1 MFGYFI
7 YYIIALLIYATYQ
20 PLDAPLMAPF
30 TVFLLFIALT
40 ATFALLTRAVFS
52 RIESQIGKASAQ
64 ALDHRFQGALTQQS
78 ILAVAVYAIN
88 IYELNLGYFLRDFSL
103 LRAIPTLEAL
113 VFLLLFIAYM
123 TIIWSLAHGA
133 HHKIYRTGLTRLQY
147 VFSNIS
153 FSIPILLPWLVISIS
168 ADFIRILP
176 FEGPRA
182 FLDSTG
188 GQISYFFFFLVFI
201 AVMGPALIQK
211 FWGCTPLQAGP
222 ARARIA
228 ALCDMAGMKYRDIM
242 LWPLFGGNMITA
254 GVMGL
259 IRRFRYILVTPAL
272 LRHLHP
278 VELDAVIAHEIGH
291 IKKKHLLFYLF
302 FFAAYLILT
311 FSVLDLML
319 YGLIYLEASYG
330 LLPENGG
337 SGATL
342 ISISAGLLMIVTF
355 LVYFRFI
362 FGWFMRNFERQ
373 ADAYALQFMGFARPL
388 ISTFEK
394 IAETS
399 GQAPDRPNWHHY
411 SIAERIDFLKTAEA
425 DPSAVVSHDRRI
437 KKGILIFLAG
447 VMISGWLGYSLH
459 FGKTGDTINASFA
472 GAIIEHRLKSEPDN
486 PGLLHFLGDIHYQ
499 AQEYKKAETAYRRAL
514 NLDPDHVRALNNL
527 AWLYVTCP
535 DIRMRRPDQALD
547 LALRAGALSSES
559 HVLDTLAEAYY
570 ANGDFKN
577 AVIAGEKALDA
588 AGENYTYYRDQLEK
602 FQSAARK

>member
-20 PLDAPLMAPF
+20 PVDAPLMAPF

-40 ATFALLTRAVFS
+40 AAFTLLTRVVFS
-52 RIESQIGKASAQ
+52 RIESQIGKTSSQ
-64 ALDHRFQGALTQQS
+64 SLDHRFQGALTQQS
-78 ILAVAVYAIN
+78 IIAVAVYAIN
-88 IYELNLGYFLRDFSL
+88 IYELNLGFFLRDFSL

-113 VFLLLFIAYM
+113 VFLLLFIIYM

-133 HHKIYRTGLTRLQY
+133 HHKIYRTGLSRLQY

-176 FEGPRA
+176 FEAPRT

-188 GQISYFFFFLVFI
+188 GQISYFFFFLVVI

-211 FWGCTPLQAGP
+211 FWGCTPLEAGP
-222 ARARIA
+222 TRSRIA

-272 LRHLHP
+272 IRHLHP
-278 VELDAVIAHEIGH
+278 VELDAVIVHEIGH

-337 SGATL
+337 GSATL
-342 ISISAGLLMIVTF
+342 ISISAGLLMILTF
-355 LVYFRFI
+355 LIYFRFI

-373 ADAYALQFMGFARPL
+373 ADAYALQVMGFARPL

-411 SIAERIDFLKTAEA
+411 SIAERIDFLIKAQA
-425 DPSAVVSHDRRI
+425 DPSAIVFHDRRI
-437 KKGILIFLAG
+437 RKGILIFLAM
-447 VMISGWLGYSLH
+447 VLLFGWLGYGLH

-486 PGLLHFLGDIHYQ
+486 PDLLQFLGDIHYQ
-499 AQEYKKAETAYRRAL
+499 AEAYKKAEIAYRRAIDI
-514 NLDPDHVRALNNL
+514 DPDHVRALNNL
-527 AWLYVTCP
+527 AWLYATCP
-535 DIRMRRPDQALD
+535 DVHMRQPDHALD
-547 LALRAGALSSES
+547 LALRAAALSTES

-570 ANGDFKN
+570 VNGDFKN
-577 AVIAGEKALDA
+577 AVAVGEKALDA
-588 AGENYTYYRDQLEK
+588 AGENYAYYRDQLEK
-602 FQSAARK
+602 FTTAARK

>member
-7 YYIIALLIYATYQ
+7 YYIIALLIYGTYQ
-20 PLDAPLMAPF
+20 PVDAPVMAPL
-30 TVFLLFIALT
+30 TVFLFFVSLT
-40 ATFALLTRAVFS
+40 ATFALLTRVVFS
-52 RIESQIGKASAQ
+52 RIESQIGKTSAQ

-88 IYELNLGYFLRDFSL
+88 IYELNIGFFLRGFSL
-103 LRAIPTLEAL
+103 LKAIPTLEAL
-113 VFLLLFIAYM
+113 IFLLLFIAYM

-133 HHKIYRTGLTRLQY
+133 HHKIYRTGLSRLQY

-153 FSIPILLPWLVISIS
+153 FSIPILLPWLAISIS

-188 GQISYFFFFLVFI
+188 GQISYFFFFLVVI

-211 FWGCTPLQAGP
+211 FWGCTPLEAGP
-222 ARARIA
+222 TRSRIA
-228 ALCDMAGMKYRDIM
+228 ALCDMTGMKYRDIM

-259 IRRFRYILVTPAL
+259 VRRFRYILVTPAL
-272 LRHLHP
+272 LRHLRP

-291 IKKKHLLFYLF
+291 IKKKHMLFYLF

-337 SGATL
+337 GATL
-342 ISISAGLLMIVTF
+342 VSISAGLLMIITF
-355 LVYFRFI
+355 LIYFRFI

-373 ADAYALQFMGFARPL
+373 ADAYALRVMGFARPL

-411 SIAERIDFLKTAEA
+411 SIQERIDFLRRAEA
-425 DPSAVVSHDRRI
+425 DPSAIVSHDRGI
-437 KKGILIFLAG
+437 QKGILIFLAM
-447 VMISGWLGYSLH
+447 VLMSGWLGYSLH
-459 FGKTGDTINASFA
+459 FGKTGDTLNASFA
-472 GAIIEHRLKSEPDN
+472 GAIIKHRLKSDPDN
-486 PGLLHFLGDIHYQ
+486 PDLLQFLGDIHYQ
-499 AQEYKKAETAYRRAL
+499 AEQYKEAEIAYRRAL
-514 NLDPDHVRALNNL
+514 VFDPDHARALNNL

-535 DIRMRRPDQALD
+535 DVRMRQPEQALN
-547 LALRAGALSSES
+547 LALRAAALSSEA

-570 ANGDFKN
+570 VNGDFKN
-577 AVIAGEKALDA
+577 AVAAGERALDA
-588 AGENYTYYRDQLEK
+588 AGENYTYYQDQLKK
-602 FQSAARK
+602 FRAATRR

>member
-7 YYIIALLIYATYQ
+7 YYIIALLIYGTYQ
-20 PLDAPLMAPF
+20 PVDAPVMAPL
-30 TVFLLFIALT
+30 TVFLFFVSLT
-40 ATFALLTRAVFS
+40 ATFALLTRVVFS
-52 RIESQIGKASAQ
+52 RIESQIGKTSAQ

-88 IYELNLGYFLRDFSL
+88 IYELNIGFFLRGFSL
-103 LRAIPTLEAL
+103 LKAIPTLEAL
-113 VFLLLFIAYM
+113 IFLLLFIAYM

-133 HHKIYRTGLTRLQY
+133 HHKIYRTGLSRLQY

-153 FSIPILLPWLVISIS
+153 FSIPILLPWLAISIS
-168 ADFIRILP
+168 ADFISILP

-188 GQISYFFFFLVFI
+188 GQISYFFFFLVVI

-211 FWGCTPLQAGP
+211 FWGCTPLEAGP
-222 ARARIA
+222 TRSRIA
-228 ALCDMAGMKYRDIM
+228 ALCDMTGMKYRDIM

-259 IRRFRYILVTPAL
+259 VRRFRYILVTPAL
-272 LRHLHP
+272 LRHLRP

-291 IKKKHLLFYLF
+291 IKKKHMLFYLF

-337 SGATL
+337 GATL
-342 ISISAGLLMIVTF
+342 VSISTGLLMITTF
-355 LVYFRFI
+355 LIYFRFI

-373 ADAYALQFMGFARPL
+373 ADAYALRVMGFARPL

-411 SIAERIDFLKTAEA
+411 SIQERIDFLRRAEA
-425 DPSAVVSHDRRI
+425 DPSAIVSHDRGI
-437 KKGILIFLAG
+437 QKGILIFLAM
-447 VMISGWLGYSLH
+447 VLMSGWLGYSLH
-459 FGKTGDTINASFA
+459 FGKTGDTLNASFA
-472 GAIIEHRLKSEPDN
+472 GAIIKHRLKSDPDN
-486 PGLLHFLGDIHYQ
+486 PDLLQFLGDIHYQ
-499 AQEYKKAETAYRRAL
+499 AEQYKEAEIAYRRAL
-514 NLDPDHVRALNNL
+514 VFDPDHARALNNL

-535 DIRMRRPDQALD
+535 DVRMRQPEQALN
-547 LALRAGALSSES
+547 LALRAAALSSEA

-570 ANGDFKN
+570 VNGDFKN
-577 AVIAGEKALDA
+577 AIAAGERSLDA
-588 AGENYTYYRDQLEK
+588 AGENYTYYQDQLKK
-602 FQSAARK
+602 FRAATRR

>member
-1 MFGYFI
+1 M
-7 YYIIALLIYATYQ
+7 
-20 PLDAPLMAPF
+20 
-30 TVFLLFIALT
+30 
-40 ATFALLTRAVFS
+40 
-52 RIESQIGKASAQ
+52 
-64 ALDHRFQGALTQQS
+64 
-78 ILAVAVYAIN
+78 
-88 IYELNLGYFLRDFSL
+88 
-103 LRAIPTLEAL
+103 
-113 VFLLLFIAYM
+113 
-123 TIIWSLAHGA
+123 
-133 HHKIYRTGLTRLQY
+133 
-147 VFSNIS
+147 
-153 FSIPILLPWLVISIS
+153 

-176 FEGPRA
+176 FEEPRA

-188 GQISYFFFFLVFI
+188 GQISYFFFFLVVI

-228 ALCDMAGMKYRDIM
+228 ALCDMAGMKYKDIM

-319 YGLIYLEASYG
+319 YCLIYLEASYG

-355 LVYFRFI
+355 LIYFRFI

-411 SIAERIDFLKTAEA
+411 SIQQRIDFLKTAEA
-425 DPSAVVSHDRRI
+425 DPSAIISHDRRI

-447 VMISGWLGYSLH
+447 VIVSGWLGYSLH

-486 PGLLHFLGDIHYQ
+486 PDLLQFLGDIHYQ
-499 AQEYKKAETAYRRAL
+499 AEEYKKAETAYRRAL
-514 NLDPDHVRALNNL
+514 NFNPDHVRALNNL

-535 DIRMRRPDQALD
+535 DVRMRQPEQALD
-547 LALRAGALSSES
+547 LALRAAALSSES

-570 ANGDFKN
+570 ANADFKN

-588 AGENYTYYRDQLEK
+588 AGENYAYYREQLEK
-602 FQSAARK
+602 FQTAARK